1 MLVMKALPRLAF
13 LICFLTVAG
22 SATAGLAT
30 QSLPDGWWLQDSPK
44 KVLAKAQSINQDLA
58 FFHGEKSGSTLSQ
71 NPNPFAETND
81 NARVEFFQRRNADGF
96 VETKK
101 FILDGKFQWT
111 NYKLKGGDYVFT
123 FGQLIKTEQN
133 EDDYQEKTNAAE
145 FDHPYEFKIIKSE
158 MVGTNDCI
166 VIARCMTPEF
176 LDAMKA
182 ILYKNYTKEQ
192 EAAFGG
198 DFRKFI
204 RSETDYYF
212 RKSDGVTFGLT
223 KRNHLGEQ
231 IEDYVYYNVEINQP
245 IPDQEFLLPKGEIKI
260 AKTSV
265 EFQKIVND
273 ARAVMRSKTPKN
285 PAAPPG
291 PNEMKV
297 EKSVSELPWVS
308 DLPKALEQAKAEN
321 KIVLLDFTGSDWCVW
336 CKKFDN
342 DVLSQPEFASYAKT
356 NLVMV
361 MLDFPNAKPQS
372 DSVKKANKDLQD
384 KFKVDGFPT
393 YVALTPDGKEIG
405 RQVGYLAGG
414 PPTFIAKL
422 EKFRNQ

>member
-1 MLVMKALPRLAF
+1 
-13 LICFLTVAG
+13 
-22 SATAGLAT
+22 
-30 QSLPDGWWLQDSPK
+30 LPDGWWLQDSPE
-44 KVLAKAQSINQDLA
+44 KVLAQAQATNESLA
-58 FFHGEKSGSTLSQ
+58 FFHGEKFGPTLSQ
-71 NPNPFAETND
+71 ISNPFAKTND
-81 NARVEFFQRRNADGF
+81 NARVEFFQRKNADGF
-96 VETKK
+96 VETKR
-101 FILDGKFQWT
+101 FQLDGKFQWT
-111 NYKLKGGDYVFT
+111 DYKLKNGDYVFT
-123 FGQLIKTEQN
+123 YGQLIKMEYVY
-133 EDDYQEKTNAAE
+133 DDGIEKMLAAK
-145 FDHPYEFKIIKSE
+145 FDHPYDFKILKSE

-231 IEDYVYYNVEINQP
+231 IEDYVYHKVEINQP

-260 AKTSV
+260 AENSV
-265 EFQKIVND
+265 EFQKILMPSV
-273 ARAVMRSKTPKN
+273 P
-285 PAAPPG
+285 
-291 PNEMKV
+291 EMKV
-297 EKSVSELPWVS
+297 ERRVSELPWTA
-308 DLPKALEQAKAEN
+308 DLPKALAQAKAEN

-336 CKKFDN
+336 CIKFDD

-372 DSVKKANKDLQD
+372 DSVKKANKDLQE

-405 RQVGYLAGG
+405 RQIGYLSGG
-414 PPTFIAKL
+414 PQAFVAEL
-422 EKFRNQ
+422 EKFRKQ